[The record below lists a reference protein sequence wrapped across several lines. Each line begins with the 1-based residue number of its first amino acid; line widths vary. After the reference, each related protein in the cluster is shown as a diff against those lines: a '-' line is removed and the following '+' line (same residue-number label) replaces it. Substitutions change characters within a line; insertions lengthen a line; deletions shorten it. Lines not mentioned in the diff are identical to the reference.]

1 MPNVLERVQIKQQNG
16 GSRYINQIS
25 PQQIL
30 VFLKLIRH
38 FFNTI
43 RIIFFLLKTTYLPL
57 VVNEQ
62 TPSPPA
68 ARLVGILRRC
78 SPGPG
83 TPLHPK
89 SLAKVDRWN
98 STLCTWEFHCEVT
111 GRWLRPKWRSC
122 CCIGTQ
128 KEPCLTSLEKAIFFA
143 RHKKKLYKKQQHLFL
158 RPSHSQPKDPIKTF
172 RVHLNLGTKTFNK
185 KHIHLLN
192 SCHTC
197 TTPHECTFFWGYQI
211 STALRI

>member
-83 TPLHPK
+83 TPLIQRAWP
-89 SLAKVDRWN
+89 RWTVETPRYAPGN
-98 STLCTWEFHCEVT
+98 STV
-111 GRWLRPKWRSC
+111 RSQVVGC
-122 CCIGTQ
+122 VQMKEDLCCIGSQ
-128 KEPCLTSLEKAIFFA
+128 KLSRFF
-143 RHKKKLYKKQQHLFL
+143 
-158 RPSHSQPKDPIKTF
+158 
-172 RVHLNLGTKTFNK
+172 
-185 KHIHLLN
+185 
-192 SCHTC
+192 
-197 TTPHECTFFWGYQI
+197 
-211 STALRI
+211 